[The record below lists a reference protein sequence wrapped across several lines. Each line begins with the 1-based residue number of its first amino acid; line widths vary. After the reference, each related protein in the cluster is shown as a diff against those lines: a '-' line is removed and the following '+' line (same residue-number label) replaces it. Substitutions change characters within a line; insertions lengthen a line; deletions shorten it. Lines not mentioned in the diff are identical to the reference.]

1 MTLTDIAKTDLAK
14 TDLAKTDVTKTD
26 LAKSEDEAGATEAL
40 AATTI
45 YVCITCRRAG
55 DADDAPRPGLL
66 LARATK
72 RAAEGTPLTVQRV
85 RCLANCNRALSAAMR
100 RDGGWAYVFG
110 GLDEKCD
117 AEALIQGAKLFAC
130 APDGLMPWRGRPEV
144 LKRGLIARV
153 PPIDFPEESE

>member
-1 MTLTDIAKTDLAK
+1 VTLTDIAKTDLVK
-14 TDLAKTDVTKTD
+14 TDLAQTELTKTD
-26 LAKSEDEAGATEAL
+26 LAKSEDQAGAIEAL

-110 GLDEKCD
+110 GLDETCD
-117 AEALIQGAKLFAC
+117 ADALIQGAKLFAR

>member
-1 MTLTDIAKTDLAK
+1 VTLTDIAKTNLDK
-14 TDLAKTDVTKTD
+14 THD
-26 LAKSEDEAGATEAL
+26 DENEAL

-45 YVCITCRRAG
+45 YVCITCRRAS
-55 DADDAPRPGLL
+55 DPDDAPRPGLL

-72 RAAEGTPLTVQRV
+72 GAAEGTPITVRRV
-85 RCLANCNRALSAAMR
+85 RCLANCSRALSAAMR

-110 GLDEKCD
+110 GLDERSD
-117 AEALIQGAKLFAC
+117 AEALIQGAKLFAL

>member
-1 MTLTDIAKTDLAK
+1 MTLTDIAKTNLDK
-14 TDLAKTDVTKTD
+14 THD
-26 LAKSEDEAGATEAL
+26 DENEAL

-45 YVCITCRRAG
+45 YVCITCRRASDPDG
-55 DADDAPRPGLL
+55 GNLPTEG
-66 LARATK
+66 K
-72 RAAEGTPLTVQRV
+72 GAAEGTPITVQRV
-85 RCLANCNRALSAAMR
+85 RCLANCSRALSAAMR

-110 GLDEKCD
+110 GLDERSD
-117 AEALIQGAKLFAC
+117 AEALIQGAKLFAH

>member
-1 MTLTDIAKTDLAK
+1 MTLTDIAKTNLDK
-14 TDLAKTDVTKTD
+14 THD
-26 LAKSEDEAGATEAL
+26 DENETL

-45 YVCITCRRAG
+45 YVCITCRRAS
-55 DADDAPRPGLL
+55 DPDDAPRPGLL

-72 RAAEGTPLTVQRV
+72 GAAEGTPITVQRV
-85 RCLANCNRALSAAMR
+85 RCLANCSRALSAAMR

-110 GLDEKCD
+110 GLDERSD
-117 AEALIQGAKLFAC
+117 AEALIQGAKLFAL